1 MCFNRWMANAGAGYG
16 LASHA
21 CERCVLRFD
30 MVFDRRTRGV
40 VAESARSRR
49 GVGTESS
56 QGSLF
61 FVGQNGGVATP
72 PAESW
77 QLFERCV

>member
-1 MCFNRWMANAGAGYG
+1 MCFNRWVANVGAGYG

-40 VAESARSRR
+40 GAESARSRD
-49 GVGTESS
+49 GVVAETSDICHESVEF
-56 QGSLF
+56 QKMDF
-61 FVGQNGGVATP
+61 FKVP
-72 PAESW
+72 D
-77 QLFERCV
+77 